1 MDVLLMTFL
10 WAQRKLYEAFL
21 KSELVHLAVQPKG
34 SPLAAITVRSPF
46 FFFIVILFTFLC
58 QHDFYSFRVLGMFIG
73 GIMFHNCFI
82 LSADIEENMRSP
94 TAID

>member
-34 SPLAAITVRSPF
+34 SPLAAITVRSPSKLF
-46 FFFIVILFTFLC
+46 F
-58 QHDFYSFRVLGMFIG
+58 SF
-73 GIMFHNCFI
+73 
-82 LSADIEENMRSP
+82 
-94 TAID
+94 

>member
-34 SPLAAITVRSPF
+34 SPLAAITVRSPSKF
-46 FFFIVILFTFLC
+46 FFLYCDTVYLPLPTYFLLFRGIEVQFFDFL
-58 QHDFYSFRVLGMFIG
+58 I
-73 GIMFHNCFI
+73 I
-82 LSADIEENMRSP
+82 
-94 TAID
+94 

>member
-34 SPLAAITVRSPF
+34 SPLAAITVRSPS
-46 FFFIVILFTFLC
+46 FL
-58 QHDFYSFRVLGMFIG
+58 YSDTVYCYGAAAG
-73 GIMFHNCFI
+73 GPEGHKDRIRDKI
-82 LSADIEENMRSP
+82 SWIRIRLDKIELV
-94 TAID
+94 T